1 MKRPNKI
8 KRKEYCKFLIKAFA
22 IKNNGFR
29 WLKLN
34 NIKIVLKPNIFLLGF
49 EILN

>member
-8 KRKEYCKFLIKAFA
+8 KRKEYCRFLIKAFT

-34 NIKIVLKPNIFLLGF
+34 NIKDCS
-49 EILN
+49 